1 MTIQASDYAI
11 RGGLE
16 GRERLRVLGR
26 IMHPSTAALFDRLG
40 LGPGLTCLDVGCGG
54 GDVTLELARRVAPG
68 GRVVGVDLDEEKVRI
83 ARSEAQQ
90 HGIAGVEFRVADIRE
105 LRDAGPFDVVYAR
118 FLLTHLSDPEAAVR
132 SFHEQLRPGGTLVV
146 EDIDFSGH
154 FTYPDSA
161 AFHRYRELYCTTVT
175 RRGGDPNIGP
185 RLPLLLK
192 QQGFSG
198 VGLHLVQPTGMEG
211 DVKLISGLTLENI
224 AGAVLQD
231 GLASRQEIDDLV
243 QALYAFAADPL
254 TLSGM
259 PRVFQ
264 VWGRRD

>member
-1 MTIQASDYAI
+1 MTQGSRYVI

-16 GRERLRVLGR
+16 GRERLRVLAR
-26 IMHPSTAALFDRLG
+26 VMQPYSASLFDRIGVGTG
-40 LGPGLTCLDVGCGG
+40 LDCLDVGCGG
-54 GDVTLELARRVAPG
+54 GDATLELARRVAPG
-68 GRVVGVDLDEEKVRI
+68 GRVVGLDIDEEKIRI

-90 HGIAGVEFRVADIRE
+90 QGIANVDFRVADGTTFRS
-105 LRDAGPFDVVYAR
+105 AGTFDVVYAR
-118 FLLTHLSDPEAAVR
+118 FLLTHLADPAVAVHA
-132 SFHEQLRPGGTLVV
+132 FGQHLRPGGVLAV

-154 FTYPDSA
+154 VTYPDSA
-161 AFHRYRELYCTTVT
+161 AFHRYGELYCTTVT

-185 RLPLLLK
+185 RLPVILK
-192 QQGFSG
+192 QQGFAAVG
-198 VGLHLVQPTGMEG
+198 VHVVQPTGLEG
-211 DVKLISGLTLENI
+211 EAKLLSPLTLENI

-231 GLASRQEIDDLV
+231 GLASREEIDDLV
-243 QALYAFAADPL
+243 QALYAFAADPM